1 MRAAG
6 RRDRRHICYWDFS
19 ELLLWLSN
27 LVDGSSARDSVF
39 HKCVVRHSDLCVG
52 VGVSREAVSTGKRL
66 NVSQVKVKNS
76 RVERVNRAVAV
87 HITVNNHGVG
97 SNRLAA
103 EFSNVCF
110 NRCAGAVIAGSGSN
124 AFKRYVVACGSR
136 SFNERKQVFAG
147 SDGCRNKTINDEF
160 GLLNVGAVIRTLS
173 SGTTVI
179 AQVNWLIASWSV
191 AT

>member
-110 NRCAGAVIAGSGSN
+110 KPLRRCRN
-124 AFKRYVVACGSR
+124 SR
-136 SFNERKQVFAG
+136 QRKQRFQALRC
-147 SDGCRNKTINDEF
+147 SLREQK
-160 GLLNVGAVIRTLS
+160 L
-173 SGTTVI
+173 
-179 AQVNWLIASWSV
+179 
-191 AT
+191 